1 MLKLCVEC
9 ESENIVFNKDE
20 KMWECLDCG
29 YKAIEPLIIKQAKD
43 IETCDDCPIYGE
55 VCPGGAK
62 ASPSGAPIDPPCVGW
77 DDEQQVTED
86 MYDCDGRDY

>member
-9 ESENIVFNKDE
+9 ESKNIVFNKDE

-29 YKAIEPLIIKQAKD
+29 YKAIEPLLVKQAKD
-43 IETCDDCPIYGE
+43 IESCDDCPIYGE

-62 ASPSGAPIDPPCVGW
+62 ASPSGMPIDPPCTCW
-77 DDEQQVTED
+77 SDEDKITED
-86 MYDCDGRDY
+86 MYNHDWRYD